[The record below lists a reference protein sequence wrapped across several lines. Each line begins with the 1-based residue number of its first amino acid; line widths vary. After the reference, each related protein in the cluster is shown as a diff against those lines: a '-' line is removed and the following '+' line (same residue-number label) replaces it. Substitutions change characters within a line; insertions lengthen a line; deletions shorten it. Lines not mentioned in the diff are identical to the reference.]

1 MISDLITQ
9 SHEVAHAIVCHLFE
23 PGLHEKREDSSRFPN
38 ANVCGINACCWSIYN
53 DQKALFSPQ
62 RKVHE
67 DRDSEGIQHKKAG
80 GVNDGDGEHRWAEFA
95 VVVLEEPE
103 IKVAIECSHGGNAD
117 NWINGK

>member
-1 MISDLITQ
+1 MYQACT
-9 SHEVAHAIVCHLFE
+9 
-23 PGLHEKREDSSRFPN
+23 KREKILLVFRMQKS
-38 ANVCGINACCWSIYN
+38 VEINACCGSICN

-80 GVNDGDGEHRWAEFA
+80 CIDEREGEHRWAEFA

-103 IKVAIECSHGGNAD
+103 IKVAIECSHGDNAYHG
-117 NWINGK
+117 IHGK